1 MKLNDKRTLRI
12 LELLSK
18 LMKVPKKANEDCCNT
33 YIDCM
38 AEAVNYEITKRE
50 ESLKSSSEACYVKL
64 TFIVDRNT

>member
-1 MKLNDKRTLRI
+1 
-12 LELLSK
+12 
-18 LMKVPKKANEDCCNT
+18 MKVPKKANEDCCNT